1 MWETQI
7 IVSNWTG
14 RAMTLFEH
22 SPERFK
28 LKCLERRVNHAVQ
41 DWRRGRRQDNPH
53 SAGQTLWLKNHFDNV
68 AYEARNCS

>member
-28 LKCLERRVNHAVQ
+28 QKCSERCVNEAVQ
-41 DWRRGRRQDNPH
+41 DWRRGRRATNPH
-53 SAGQTLWLKNHFDNV
+53 SAIQTLWLKIHFDNV
-68 AYEARNCS
+68 AVM